1 MAKKRGLS
9 KTDVNKSR
17 TFLKGLTRD
26 TDPSFIQDGMW
37 TYARNAVNNTKEGD
51 LGTLSNEESN
61 FLCITIGSDITID
74 HSSIIVGCIPLF
86 AGKWIIYSAIY
97 DGQNDNVITS
107 EIGLFEEEGCLYRP
121 IVRDKCLN
129 FNKFNLISG
138 ASREK
143 EDCSWQI
150 YWADGLN
157 PDRYINIGDPRLW
170 PNFKFYDWLG
180 GLDGSSTIN
189 YYSNG
194 TDQILWP
201 GVSWIE
207 ECDEVDSCVIC
218 TLTNKLDCDAIRL
231 ASLVNTPCI
240 EVTPSSQ
247 QGTIENGSYAFALA
261 YVINRQIVTNFFSLS
276 YIQPIFNDVNERG
289 AFDLTIKADTE
300 HFDEFVLVVARFI
313 NQGSSLKQIGY
324 FSTKNTTITLDQISE
339 TLPNV
344 SESSVLQQNP
354 VFETSKQITEA
365 SRYLLRIGP
374 KSKFD
379 FNYQPLA
386 NQINAKWVSVEYP
399 EDYYIKGGNNAGYMR
414 DEVYAFFIRWVYD
427 TGDKSASYHIPGR
440 VSRDYNGINE
450 ASTYSDQNTLPGEE
464 LLFETVNTGV
474 YTGNGGNSEPID
486 NFGGRVIAEG
496 DMGYWQSTELYPDN
510 QPEVWNSS
518 YYCWTKVTG
527 TNFDLCGKPIR
538 HHKFPDNSVNQDA
551 YHFDERNGQYFIRLM
566 GVSFENIILPKDND
580 GNDIEGIVGYE
591 ILRSSR
597 HGNRSIVAKGM
608 VNNFRDYE
616 LQGRTV
622 SDSTIGL
629 YANYPFNCIR
639 PLKNSS
645 DSSDENFGF
654 NDPYILS
661 RYPENQT
668 LNPFDKEFVNQ
679 TLPQD
684 LISFHSPDTSFK
696 RPFLSMS
703 ELKVYGHLEGIAE
716 QRFIEPNGH
725 PKFKLL
731 SDGVILIGAVGGAIN
746 ALLQTV
752 GEVNINY
759 PETQYTVPRHAQL
772 IPAVAPAVG
781 SVTTGI
787 DFAGQTHAAAQQ
799 LGYITGFPPIPGI
812 MPGYTAAIAAYTNG
826 GAFLDL
832 AGGDSLAALSNG
844 KNLAV
849 GNVSK
854 VYTTPGYSKGYS
866 GAQLL
871 PPALGAGQLVF
882 YFIEGA
888 QVTVKLL
895 YEIIRAQQYAL
906 EKISHGDYNKWVVPP
921 TSWPSRFQMA
931 DGIYVFD
938 DVQDFP
944 EFQNNAGDS
953 VRYRINNRKRPR
965 LPVLRT
971 ESGNGLNIG
980 PRFIYDGGN
989 TLDSSTPSTDVSLM
1003 TLGVAEDNDV
1013 HGSTGLS
1020 FSNTGK
1026 VIPFTNKI
1034 ASNYAG
1040 LKFSIR
1046 NQYGQLENIQQ
1057 IVATNCEQDI
1067 DFNNLAITNFGN
1079 TVPDCIAPL
1088 IHNKIAKTPV
1098 FFGGD
1103 TYVNRFTEKNIMPFF
1118 YNWLFDVSENTPYN
1132 YFLSPLVPYPRYWA
1146 NSEPWDFA
1154 DLYNISNIIET
1165 ITDNNFGSGLT
1176 PSSYY
1181 NLDGKGISFLGVK
1194 NDYFYLSNNGIRD
1207 FFVESEVLVDFRSRG
1222 TFDYEEFYSK
1232 YKFTDLEFLFDMNPT
1247 MIERGNKYIYDYS
1260 LSSSR
1265 FVFNQYFTQGV
1276 LQNKTY
1282 NPTVADL
1289 CFTSYPNRINYSLPQ
1304 VKEDTT
1310 DGWLTYLP
1318 LNNVT
1323 FRSDVNS
1330 VKNYA
1335 KTGIFITFE
1344 DASPLIYQGVDQRE
1358 TYVGVA
1364 TTVGDGGLFAATPTS
1379 VTASDKKYEYGSSQD
1394 RLGIISSPVGLY
1406 FISQQQGKIFSYG
1419 QGLTEISQINM
1430 KWWFNEFLPYK
1441 LTEDFPEFPYVDN
1454 PVAGIGCS
1462 AGYDNTDGII
1472 YFSKKDYMLKP
1483 EYKGMVEYLEK
1494 DKFIYYMS
1502 ENRSNKLI
1510 IKLGDSRFFED
1521 ASWTIS
1527 YDPKSKQWISFHD
1540 WHPNLYL
1547 SGRNKHYTTKV
1558 GSIWE
1563 HKAGCNDYCNFYN
1576 IQYPFEI
1583 GIPFNTGKQV
1593 VTVKSLEYYLE
1604 CYKRDSKFCV
1614 DQFHVLDYNFDQ
1626 AVIFNSEQVSG
1637 YLNLN
1642 IYPKNNVALAEN
1654 YPTINLSS
1662 MDILVSKEEQKY
1674 RFNQFWDI
1682 TKNRGEFPNGSGY
1695 PPTGPLIPNTTRLL
1709 GNYEE
1714 NQIWNTQAN
1723 GYVQTLNPVNLNYD
1737 KDQLQRKKFRH
1748 YNNFVKLIKNNPQDV
1763 NMIIKFVEMKGLY
1776 SPR

>member
-1 MAKKRGLS
+1 MAKKKRGLS
-9 KTDVNKSR
+9 KTDINKSR

-61 FLCITIGSDITID
+61 FLCAAIGEDITIP
-74 HSSIIVGCIPLF
+74 HNSIIIGAIPLF
-86 AGKWIIYSAIY
+86 EGKWVIYSAIY

-180 GLDGSSTIN
+180 GIDGSATVN

-194 TDQILWP
+194 TEQILWP
-201 GVSWIE
+201 GVAWIE
-207 ECDEVDSCVIC
+207 ECNEVDSCTIC
-218 TLTNKLDCDAIRL
+218 TLTNKLDCNAIRL
-231 ASLVNTPCI
+231 ASLVKTPCI
-240 EVTPSSQ
+240 DVTTSSQ

-289 AFDLTIKADTE
+289 ALDLTIDADTE
-300 HFDEFVLVVARFI
+300 HFDEFVLVAVRFI
-313 NQGSSLKQIGY
+313 NQNSSLKQIGY
-324 FSTKNTTITLDQISE
+324 FSTKNTNITLDQISE

-344 SESSVLQQNP
+344 SESNVLQQNP

-374 KSKFD
+374 ISKFD

-386 NQINAKWVSVEYP
+386 NKINTKWVSVEYP
-399 EDYYIKGGNNAGYMR
+399 EDYYIKGGKNAGYMR

-427 TGDKSASYHIPGR
+427 TGDKSSSYHIPGR
-440 VSRDYNGINE
+440 VSREYNTPFSGTVNE
-450 ASTYSDQNTLPGEE
+450 VDTYSDGNTLPGEDF
-464 LLFETVNTGV
+464 LFETINTAT
-474 YTGNGGNSEPID
+474 YTSNGGNPEPID
-486 NFGGRVIAEG
+486 SFGGKIIAEG
-496 DMGYWQSTELYPDN
+496 DMGYWQSTERYPDN
-510 QPEVWNSS
+510 QPEIWNSS
-518 YYCWTKVTG
+518 YYCWTKTNG
-527 TNFDLCGKPIR
+527 TDFDLCGKPIR
-538 HHKFPDNSVNQDA
+538 HHKFPDNSVDQNA

-616 LQGRTV
+616 LQGRTN
-622 SDSTIGL
+622 SESTIGL

-645 DSSDENFGF
+645 NPNNENYGF

-661 RYPENQT
+661 RSPENQT
-668 LNPFDKEFVNQ
+668 LNPFDKEFINQ
-679 TLPQD
+679 SLPQD
-684 LISFHSPDTSFK
+684 LVSFHSPDTSFK

-731 SDGVILIGAVGGAIN
+731 SNGVIIIGALGGLLN
-746 ALLQTV
+746 ALLKTV
-752 GEVNINY
+752 GEVKVNY
-759 PETQYTVPRHAQL
+759 PINPITTVPTL
-772 IPAVAPAVG
+772 
-781 SVTTGI
+781 
-787 DFAGQTHAAAQQ
+787 
-799 LGYITGFPPIPGI
+799 
-812 MPGYTAAIAAYTNG
+812 
-826 GAFLDL
+826 L
-832 AGGDSLAALSNG
+832 AGGTYVPNPVTGAVAAADAITSAAFISYAAGGAIGDAIAGTDQLQVAYEAAQVAFNGLASIPGLGYAMP
-844 KNLAV
+844 V
-849 GNVSK
+849 YDK
-854 VYTTPGYSKGYS
+854 VYSPYE
-866 GAQLL
+866 LL
-871 PPALGAGQLVF
+871 PPGLAAAGGVGQFLF
-882 YFIEGA
+882 YVIEGA
-888 QVTVKLL
+888 QVTIRLV

-906 EKISHGDYNKWVVPP
+906 EQISHGNYNKWVVPP
-921 TSWPSRFQMA
+921 SNWPSRFQMA
-931 DGIYVFD
+931 DGIYVFN

-965 LPVLRT
+965 IPVLRT

-989 TLDSSTPSTDVSLM
+989 QLDPSTSSIDTSLM
-1003 TLGVAEDNDV
+1003 TLGVAGDNDV
-1013 HGSTGLS
+1013 YGQEGVGFGNNAKLT
-1020 FSNTGK
+1020 
-1026 VIPFTNKI
+1026 PFTNTI

-1046 NQYGQLENIQQ
+1046 NQYGQLESIQQ
-1057 IVATNCEQDI
+1057 IIATPCEQDI
-1067 DFNNLAITNFGN
+1067 DFNNLSTINFGN
-1079 TVPDCIAPL
+1079 TVPNCVNPL
-1088 IHNKIAKTPV
+1088 VHNKIGKTPV

-1154 DLYNISNIIET
+1154 DLYNVSNLIDT
-1165 ITDNNFGSGLT
+1165 ITDNDFGSGLT
-1176 PSSYY
+1176 PGSYY
-1181 NLDGKGISFLGVK
+1181 NLDGKGINLFGVK

-1232 YKFTDLEFLFDMNPT
+1232 YKFTDLEFLFDMNPEI
-1247 MIERGNKYIYDYS
+1247 IERGNKYIYDYS

-1323 FRSDVNS
+1323 FRNDVNS
-1330 VKNYA
+1330 VKNYS

-1344 DASPLIYQGVDQRE
+1344 DASPLVYQGVDERE

-1364 TTVGDGGLFAATPTS
+1364 TTVGDGGLFAATPVN
-1379 VTASDKKYEYGSSQD
+1379 VTPSDKKYEYGSSQD
-1394 RLGIISSPVGLY
+1394 RLGIISSPAGLY

-1419 QGLTEISQINM
+1419 QGLQEISQINM

-1441 LTEDFPEFPYVDN
+1441 LIEDFPEFPHIDN

-1472 YFSKKDYMLKP
+1472 YFSKKDYMLKSK
-1483 EYKGMVEYLEK
+1483 YRGMVEYLEK

-1502 ENRSNKLI
+1502 DNRDNKI
-1510 IKLGDSRFFED
+1510 IITLGDARFFED

-1527 YDPKSKQWISFHD
+1527 YDPKNKQWISFHD

-1547 SGRNKHYTTKV
+1547 SGRNKHYTTKI

-1563 HKAGCNDYCNFYN
+1563 HNAGCNDYCNFYN
-1576 IQYPFEI
+1576 VQYPFEI

-1593 VTVKSLEYYLE
+1593 ATIRSLEYYLE
-1604 CYKRDSKFCV
+1604 CYKRDSEFCV
-1614 DQFHVLDYNFDQ
+1614 DQYHVLDYNFDQ
-1626 AVIFNSEQVSG
+1626 AVLFNSEQVSG

-1654 YPTINLSS
+1654 YPVINLGSV
-1662 MDILVSKEEQKY
+1662 DILVSKEEQKY

-1682 TKNRGEFPNGSGY
+1682 TKDRGEFPDGSGY
-1695 PPTGPLIPNTTRLL
+1695 PPTGQLIPNTTRLL

-1714 NQIWNTQAN
+1714 NQIWNTKAN
-1723 GYVQTLNPVNLNYD
+1723 GYVQTLNPVNLNYN
-1737 KDQLQRKKFRH
+1737 KNQLQRKRFRH

-1763 NMIIKFVEMKGLY
+1763 NMIVKFVEMKGLY